1 MHPVNRKTTNKNN
14 HFTPI
19 GGNLI
24 PPVGVSVLAL
34 PHIIQTEGERFR
46 MKGLKGLAL
55 ILALALV
62 GLSLLSR
69 LVGSRQVAEPVAVNK
84 SSEEARNDHT
94 KITDGEPI
102 DFAVK
107 QEIRKE
113 FILKPGATV
122 YVFGVNGKLDVTTS
136 DTDKAEV
143 YLVRSVRKAEDFDE
157 RQPRIE
163 MDDDSLEIVIRK
175 NRRISLWAELGSS
188 NEERQRLELK
198 LPRNVVFHA
207 NRNTGNLTIGE
218 LDNALLVDGLKGNLK
233 AARAVYRGV
242 FEEINGNV
250 DATLGNLT
258 SGLAIQGINGNLDFH
273 FTETVNA
280 DVGIRRHNG
289 QFNSELPN
297 TTIKEQ
303 KHSRVEA
310 RIGNGGVSIEVNGI
324 NGSINLLSAAKVAS
338 K

>member
-1 MHPVNRKTTNKNN
+1 MN
-14 HFTPI
+14 
-19 GGNLI
+19 
-24 PPVGVSVLAL
+24 
-34 PHIIQTEGERFR
+34 R
-46 MKGLKGLAL
+46 MKMLAV

-69 LVGSRQVAEPVAVNK
+69 FVQTRSVPSSDAASNRGVTTAAVAKSENG
-84 SSEEARNDHT
+84 SSEQ
-94 KITDGEPI
+94 I

-113 FILKPGATV
+113 FTLKPGATV
-122 YVFGVNGKLDVTTS
+122 YVYGVNGKLDVTTS

-157 RQPRIE
+157 RQPRIQMRE
-163 MDDDSLEIVIRK
+163 NDSLEIEIRK
-175 NRRISLWAELGSS
+175 NRHISLWAELGSS

-207 NRNTGNLTIGE
+207 NRTTGNITIGE
-218 LDNALLVDGLKGNLK
+218 LDNALLVDGLNGNLK

-242 FEEINGNV
+242 FEDVNGNV
-250 DATLGNLT
+250 DANFGNLT

-280 DVGIRRHNG
+280 DVEIRRHNG

-310 RIGNGGVSIEVNGI
+310 RIGNGGVSIEGNGI
-324 NGSINLLSAAKVAS
+324 NGNFKLLTAAKTPNLA
-338 K
+338 KQ